1 MLSTLIV
8 SFILGASEPRLVC
21 PIDHETSASSPAA
34 RQGESEYEQKR
45 KAAGEDAAKLW
56 DVYLWCKGKGLEKEG
71 RSTLR
76 QILKVDREH
85 KEANEALGNVFHDGK
100 WFPSQKKVDE
110 YKKEKEEKEAKEKG
124 LVRFKGEWVPKD
136 DVPFLQK
143 GLVKNDQ
150 GEWVD
155 AEAEKKRAEGWVKQ
169 DFTWISPE
177 EKPHLEKGEWKCGDE
192 WMSLKDANVFHS
204 EPDQPWRIPGEHF
217 TLVTTCDRE
226 LATEKVQKHLE
237 FAWEDLTRIFG
248 KEPESPVTVLILR
261 DQSQYETY
269 AAGDQDAG
277 IPPTESDGLSSI
289 HYAYF
294 ADLGVDRVTEE
305 LCPMG
310 VSYWDASTD
319 AGNKWAIH
327 SVRHALGQ
335 SFADAIDPS
344 PKTLEKTRET
354 QEADPK
360 AFWAEKKLPA
370 WVRWGA
376 AAYAERYFL
385 DTLVARGGNSRW
397 AREWSVSNI
406 VGRGGLRSL
415 QEIFRCDVTFEGG
428 SDSQKL
434 INEIGL
440 VMWFIVDGE
449 CAPVKAK
456 FKTLQDAIRD
466 GKDARTITLAANA
479 LQAEVEKHEAE
490 LRKFAGI

>member
-1 MLSTLIV
+1 MLS
-8 SFILGASEPRLVC
+8 ILLSILV
-21 PIDHETSASSPAA
+21 HASASGLACPNLDESSEASLSA
-34 RQGESEYEQKR
+34 SQENSEYEQKR
-45 KAAGEDAAKLW
+45 KAAGEDPAKLW
-56 DVYLWCKGKGLEKEG
+56 DVYLWCKGKSLEKEG

-76 QILKVDREH
+76 QILKVDRDH

-100 WFPSQKKVDE
+100 WFPSQKKVDD

-124 LVRFKGEWVPKD
+124 LVKFKGEWVPKD

-143 GLVKNDQ
+143 GLVKNEQ

-155 AEAEKKRAEGWVKQ
+155 AEAEKKRVEGWVKQ

-177 EKPHLEKGEWKCGDE
+177 EKPHLEKGEWKCGDA
-192 WMSLKDANVFHS
+192 WMSLEDANEYHS
-204 EPDQPWRIPGEHF
+204 EPDQAWRIPGDHF
-217 TLVTTCDRE
+217 TLLTTCDRE
-226 LATEKVQKHLE
+226 VATQKVQKHLG
-237 FAWEDLTRIFG
+237 FAWDDLVRIYG
-248 KEPESPVTVLILR
+248 KEPSSPVTVLILR
-261 DQSQYETY
+261 DQAQYGAY
-269 AAGDQDAG
+269 AAGDQDSG
-277 IPPTESDGLSSI
+277 IPPTDSHGLSSI

-319 AGNKWAIH
+319 EGNKWAIH

-335 SFADAIDPS
+335 SFAEAIDPS
-344 PKTLEKTRET
+344 PKALEKARED
-354 QEADPK
+354 QEFDPK
-360 AFWAEKKLPA
+360 SFWAEKKLPA

-376 AAYAERYFL
+376 AAYAERYFI
-385 DTLVARGGNSRW
+385 DTLVGVGGNSRW
-397 AREWSVSNI
+397 APQWSVSNI

-415 QEIFRCDVTFEGG
+415 QEIFRCDVTVEGG
-428 SDSQKL
+428 SDSEKL
-434 INEIGL
+434 INEVGL
-440 VMWFIVDGE
+440 VMAFIVDGE

-456 FKTLQDAIRD
+456 FKALQDAI
-466 GKDARTITLAANA
+466 GEMKDARTITLASNA